1 MPECRA
7 FPIRL
12 RPQPRPRQK
21 NLSIT
26 DHHSFRV
33 KENLVSSKRLV
44 VRIAASFFALFVVI
58 STASGQVASYTK
70 RPLPIAERNN
80 LYCAG
85 YVQTAP
91 VNTSMQI
98 VGGQEEQEQYAF
110 SQNNAIYIN
119 AGSKSNLKEG
129 DVLTVFRPRGKV
141 SNKISEKSGN
151 LGFYVQ
157 EVGAV
162 ELIRVKEDHSIAK
175 VKVSCDNFMFG
186 DLVEPATG
194 RTSPL
199 FKERLP
205 LDRYADPSGKAVGKL
220 FLTREAGELITRDNI
235 VYVDLGAEDN
245 VKVGDYLT
253 VFRKLGKGNLFHPGE
268 GESVQNSSSGFASDH
283 FGGTTFS
290 NQAPR
295 RGGDKGQGGAKDQ
308 SDAKSDRPKELRKVV
323 GELVVLNVKERTATA
338 VVVRTGQEI
347 QPGDYVEIQ

>member
-1 MPECRA
+1 M
-7 FPIRL
+7 
-12 RPQPRPRQK
+12 
-21 NLSIT
+21 
-26 DHHSFRV
+26 
-33 KENLVSSKRLV
+33 SSKRLV
-44 VRIAASFFALFVVI
+44 VRIAASFFALFVVV
-58 STASGQVASYTK
+58 STAYGQVANYTK

-98 VGGQEEQEQYAF
+98 VGGHEEQEQYAF

-141 SNKISEKSGN
+141 SSKISEKSGS
-151 LGFYVQ
+151 LGSYVQ
-157 EVGAV
+157 EVGAI
-162 ELIRVKEDHSIAK
+162 ELIRVKDDHSIAK
-175 VKVSCDNFMFG
+175 VKVSCENFMLG

-205 LDRYADPSGKAVGKL
+205 LDRYADPSGKAVGRL
-220 FLTREAGELITRDNI
+220 FLTREASELVTRDQI

-253 VFRKLGKGNLFHPGE
+253 VFRRLGKGGMFSPGE
-268 GESVQNSSSGFASDH
+268 NESVANSSSGFASDH
-283 FGGTTFS
+283 FGGSSFS

-295 RGGDKGQGGAKDQ
+295 KRGDNGEGGAEVQ
-308 SDAKSDRPKELRKVV
+308 SEAKSNRSKDLRKVV

-347 QPGDYVEIQ
+347 HPGDYVEIQ